1 MDASPNDA
9 SEGNFWIFFW
19 MLVLGLLWL
28 GLLIAVVKFM
38 QWTREEFRQHAWQRA
53 DDDRAYGE
61 QQSSINRI
69 AA

>member
-28 GLLIAVVKFM
+28 GLLIAAVKFV
-38 QWTREEFRQHAWQRA
+38 QWT
-53 DDDRAYGE
+53 
-61 QQSSINRI
+61 
-69 AA
+69 